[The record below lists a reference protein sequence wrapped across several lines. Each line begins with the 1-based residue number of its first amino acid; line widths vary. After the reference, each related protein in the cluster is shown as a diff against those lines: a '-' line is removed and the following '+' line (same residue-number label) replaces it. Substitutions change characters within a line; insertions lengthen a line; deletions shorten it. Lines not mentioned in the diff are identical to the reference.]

1 LAYNLYKDLIKQ
13 RGDEMEAEMVEYEE
27 SYMLSDAELE
37 TIVREYQKKQMVENL
52 TGPGVSLVSHMM
64 LLILAFVFIAT
75 SNPRKDPPLVVE
87 TVVVEEIE
95 LDKEIVEEIEEIE
108 TDEITDE
115 EIAIDNPNPPSE
127 VVSEQSSP
135 EDVSDEAPQTDDQ
148 AETEDV
154 LDIVNNNSVMTFP
167 STMGGRKPAGRAK
180 GVKDGGGSKRGQA
193 SVNRAL
199 RWLASV
205 QNKDGSWGNKGNDTD
220 CGHTGLALLVFL
232 AHGETPLSEKYGKT
246 VQDAMRWLAEYGN
259 QSDLNVKRRP
269 MGYAHGI
276 ATYAISEA
284 YAMTKIPFMQTAME
298 NCVDKLIDGQMGNG
312 GFGYGY
318 TPGPRWDISVAGWNF
333 QALKAARMA
342 GCSHEKLPS
351 AIRKSVNFLK
361 GIGYNG
367 QGNFGY
373 AANEGGNG
381 GSKPNMGGVGTL
393 TLQLLGAGDSPQV
406 REGVER
412 IGKSRLEEY
421 EKVMVDPSKWESIGS
436 HSLYGWYYDTQVVY
450 NNMKK
455 DKDTWKRWRK
465 AFETVLI
472 RAQNE
477 EGYWETKG
485 HGCGPT
491 TPGRVLSTCWAA
503 LQLEV
508 YYRYL
513 PTFDKS
519 KIDKFALEDDLINNV
534 GNDGGMVIEIE

>member
-1 LAYNLYKDLIKQ
+1 MYENDSYE
-13 RGDEMEAEMVEYEE
+13 DEYF
-27 SYMLSDAELE
+27 LSDQEVQMILDQ
-37 TIVREYQKKQMVENL
+37 YHKKQVIENL
-52 TGPGVSLVSHMM
+52 TGPGISLVSHMV
-64 LLILAFVFIAT
+64 LLILGFVFIVTA
-75 SNPRKDPPLVVE
+75 SPRKDPPLVVE
-87 TVVVEEIE
+87 TVIVEEIE
-95 LDKEIVEEIEEIE
+95 LDKEIIEEIEEIE

-127 VVSEQSSP
+127 VISEQSSP

-180 GVKDGGGSKRGQA
+180 GVKDGGGSKAGQA

-199 RWLASV
+199 RWLAQV
-205 QNKDGSWGNKGNDTD
+205 QNDDGSWGKPNGGDGVA
-220 CGHTGLALLVFL
+220 GHTGLALLVFL

-259 QSDLNVKRRP
+259 RSDLNVKRRP

-284 YAMTKIPFMQTAME
+284 YAMTKIPFMQSAME

-318 TPGPRWDISVAGWNF
+318 TSGPRWDISVAGWNF

-342 GCSHEKLPS
+342 GCTHEKLPS
-351 AIRKSVNFLK
+351 AIRKSISFLR
-361 GIGYNG
+361 GVGYNG

-373 AANEGGNG
+373 AADKGGKG

-393 TLQLLGAGDSPQV
+393 TLQLLGAEDTPQV

-412 IGKSRLEEY
+412 ISKTRLEEY
-421 EKVMVDPSKWESIGS
+421 EKVMADPSKWESIGS
-436 HSLYGWYYDTQVVY
+436 HSLYGWYYDTQVVF
-450 NNMKK
+450 NNSKK
-455 DKDTWKRWRK
+455 DKATWKRWRK

-472 RAQNE
+472 RAQND

-485 HGCGPT
+485 HGCGAT

-519 KIDKFALEDDLINNV
+519 KIDKFALEDGLEAV
-534 GNDGGMVIEIE
+534 GNGGDGGMVIEIE